1 MTDARHRPFSRPV
14 FDQVLALRSE
24 QAQRVMARVFHRVV
38 QSFYTIDV
46 ILQVIGR
53 PDEVQTIER
62 VVSQLL
68 TEVLADLKD
77 AQQRL
82 DQLRLEHGV
91 TGVPRY
97 THPSELTVR
106 IVSPQVTQWAA
117 LVERLD
123 ELLVTLDALWL
134 SGVIASRQRV
144 DEAYQWQQ
152 RFLKLGRRII
162 SIELRARRALKEPNA
177 AEETEVVPLPH
188 PLVDPIGLGASE
200 SESVVSLV

>member
-1 MTDARHRPFSRPV
+1 MTEARHRPFSRPV

-46 ILQVIGR
+46 ILQVTGR
-53 PDEVQTIER
+53 PEEVQTIEL

-68 TEVLADLKD
+68 TEVLADLKE
-77 AQQRL
+77 AQLRL

-97 THPSELTVR
+97 THPTELTVR

-152 RFLKLGRRII
+152 RLLKLGRRII
-162 SIELRARRALKEPNA
+162 SIELRARRAMKEPSSENEAEGAGNPESLA
-177 AEETEVVPLPH
+177 A
-188 PLVDPIGLGASE
+188 PIGLGALA
-200 SESVVSLV
+200 SESVVPVT